1 MNETFAIMKD
11 MIPACTGDMHKLDIL
26 QASIDYM
33 QYLEDC
39 VEKLQSEIR
48 DANGDNCATS
58 ILEQTSFPRSAS
70 SKSSNSSPQDP
81 IYHEDVDTAGP
92 ESSSPPTPST
102 PARRST
108 LPTATPTNSTFGPVL
123 MSQTDLDQDVLHP
136 LQMVDL
142 DRDHTSIIRKGLSV
156 RDLLT

>member
-1 MNETFAIMKD
+1 MYSTTD
-11 MIPACTGDMHKLDIL
+11 PL

-33 QYLEDC
+33 QYLEGC

-48 DANGDNCATS
+48 DANGDTCAMS
-58 ILEQTSFPRSAS
+58 ILEQTSFPQSAS

-81 IYHEDVDTAGP
+81 IYHEDVDTAGA

-102 PARRST
+102 PARCST
-108 LPTATPTNSTFGPVL
+108 LPTATPTNPTFSPTST
-123 MSQTDLDQDVLHP
+123 SETDLDQDVLRP
-136 LQMVDL
+136 PQMVNL
-142 DRDHTSIIRKGLSV
+142 SRDHTSVIRKGLSV

>member
-1 MNETFAIMKD
+1 MYSITD
-11 MIPACTGDMHKLDIL
+11 PL

-48 DANGDNCATS
+48 DANGDTCAMS
-58 ILEQTSFPRSAS
+58 ILEQTSLPRSASSKS

-81 IYHEDVDTAGP
+81 IYHEDVETAGP

-102 PARRST
+102 PARCST
-108 LPTATPTNSTFGPVL
+108 LPTTTPTNSTVTPAL

-136 LQMVDL
+136 LQMVNL
-142 DRDHTSIIRKGLSV
+142 NREHTSIIRKGLSV